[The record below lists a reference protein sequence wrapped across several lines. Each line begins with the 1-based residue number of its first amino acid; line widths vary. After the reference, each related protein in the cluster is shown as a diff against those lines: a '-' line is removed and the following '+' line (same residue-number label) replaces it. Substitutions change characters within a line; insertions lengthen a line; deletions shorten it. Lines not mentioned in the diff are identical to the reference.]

1 MRSFEVGSAVIKDSN
16 IPDILTDSLCILQ
29 KQILNVRIAII
40 WPSHDAKLVRAIF
53 GEENILKAS

>member
-53 GEENILKAS
+53 EEENILKAS